1 MSSNLQMSSP
11 KTIVKIAGQDF
22 IAPADVMQTHG
33 TTTKTS
39 IRFTNLAAKWRKKEL
54 NVPFRYWPT
63 DKEDKDE
70 K

>member
-1 MSSNLQMSSP
+1 MSLQ
-11 KTIVKIAGQDF
+11 KTIVNIAGQGF
-22 IAPADVMQTHG
+22 IVPADVMQTHG
-33 TTTKTS
+33 ITTKTS

-63 DKEDKDE
+63 DKEEKDE